1 MICTQTTMA
10 FNPHFKTGVESP
22 DRVPLVLAVDDDEDN
37 LHLMAQF
44 LDLFGYRSLLAAD
57 GKTALFL
64 AENHQPD
71 LILADILL
79 PDMKGL
85 ELIALLK
92 NNPTTL
98 KIPVVAVTAL
108 AQEEDQ
114 LRILKAGC
122 VSYLSK
128 PYLLEDLETIV
139 KAQLNFTRILF

>member
-1 MICTQTTMA
+1 MICTQPTMA
-10 FNPHFKTGVESP
+10 FNPHFKTGLESP
-22 DRVPLVLAVDDDEDN
+22 GRVPLVLAVDDDEDN

-57 GKTALFL
+57 GNTALFL

-71 LILADILL
+71 LILTDILL
-79 PDMKGL
+79 PDMEGL
-85 ELIALLK
+85 ELIGLLK

-108 AQEEDQ
+108 AQEEDR

-128 PYLLEDLETIV
+128 PYLLDDLEAIV
-139 KAQLNFTRILF
+139 KTQLNFMRILF